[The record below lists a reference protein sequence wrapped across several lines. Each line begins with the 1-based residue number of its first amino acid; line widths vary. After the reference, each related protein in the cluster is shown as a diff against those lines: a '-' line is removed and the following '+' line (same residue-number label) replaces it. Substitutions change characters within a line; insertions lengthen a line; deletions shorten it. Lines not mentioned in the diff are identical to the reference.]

1 MPDKDVSD
9 KVLKKLNA
17 SVILLKEVLEK
28 MEIMAILL
36 KSPWIRY
43 MYSMNMNQSGS
54 SAVLTVKLNKK
65 KWDFILSSMDEGHC
79 DK

>member
-1 MPDKDVSD
+1 MK
-9 KVLKKLNA
+9 
-17 SVILLKEVLEK
+17 
-28 MEIMAILL
+28 IMAILL
-36 KSPWIRY
+36 KGPWMRY

-54 SAVLTVKLNKK
+54 SVVLTVKLNKK

>member
-1 MPDKDVSD
+1 
-9 KVLKKLNA
+9 
-17 SVILLKEVLEK
+17 
-28 MEIMAILL
+28 
-36 KSPWIRY
+36 

-65 KWDFILSSMDEGHC
+65 KWDFILSSMDEGHY